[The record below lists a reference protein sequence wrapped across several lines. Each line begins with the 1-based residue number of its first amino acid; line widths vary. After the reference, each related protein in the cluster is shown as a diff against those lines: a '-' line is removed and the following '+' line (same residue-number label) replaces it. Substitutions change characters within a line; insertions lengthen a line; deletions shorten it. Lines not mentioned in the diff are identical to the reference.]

1 MEGKALIRIL
11 KERNYNNIIN
21 LEHGETV
28 LTDYNVLEAYFKKTC
43 PEYIFLLAGK
53 SGGIKANQ
61 KMPATLMLDNLQII
75 SNVLSAAHKFE
86 VEKLLY
92 LASCCVYPK
101 HAEQPMHPDMLMAGP
116 LEPTN
121 SAYATAKLAGI
132 ELCRAYRKEYGDNFI
147 FAVPANIF
155 GPGDNFSG
163 ENSHVIAALI
173 RKMHEAKE
181 RGNNAIEIWGTG
193 KPRREFIYVA
203 DLADACLFLMDHYN
217 NEEPVNIGSGA
228 AMSISDLAMVIRDV
242 VGYRGQLRYD
252 SSKPDGMP
260 EKVLD
265 STFLNSL
272 GWKPSVSFEIAAEKT
287 HQQSPRQAV
296 ERSCDKGPSPIEID
310 RQPAMTD
317 LPHCDTERPRHHQDA
332 HRRGQFLAR
341 EPVRDDLCEEDVRN
355 DKANANKTSHI
366 YETFRITFLHLKTFP
381 FKNGHY

>member
-1 MEGKALIRIL
+1 MKKKSRIFIAGENTMEGKALIRLL

-61 KMPATLMLDNLQII
+61 EMPATLMLDNLQII

-121 SAYATAKLAGI
+121 SSYAIAKLAGI
-132 ELCRAYRKEYGDNFI
+132 ELCWAYQREHGDNFI
-147 FAVPANIF
+147 SAIPANIF
-155 GPGDNFSG
+155 GPEDDFSE
-163 ENSHVIAALI
+163 ENSHVVAALM
-173 RKMHEAKE
+173 RKMHEAKKS
-181 RGNNAIEIWGTG
+181 GNNTVEIWGTG

-242 VGYRGQLRYD
+242 VGYQGQLRYD
-252 SSKPDGMP
+252 SSVPDGMP

-272 GWKPSVSFEIAAEKT
+272 GWKPSISFEIAAEKT
-287 HQQSPRQAV
+287 HQHYI
-296 ERSCDKGPSPIEID
+296 K
-310 RQPAMTD
+310 MT
-317 LPHCDTERPRHHQDA
+317 
-332 HRRGQFLAR
+332 
-341 EPVRDDLCEEDVRN
+341 
-355 DKANANKTSHI
+355 
-366 YETFRITFLHLKTFP
+366 
-381 FKNGHY
+381 